1 MYKVKFSVK
10 ESFFAEYGAE
20 QEKTVSKEE
29 LIDMLKDAKI
39 FVTSC
44 IYVGVV

>member
-10 ESFFAEYGAE
+10 ESFFSEYGAE

-29 LIDMLKDAKI
+29 LIDLLKDSKV

>member
-29 LIDMLKDAKI
+29 LADASGR
-39 FVTSC
+39 VLLQ
-44 IYVGVV
+44 VGDI